1 LVANAEKVATTNGK
15 PMVITVVDREGN
27 LKAFSRIDGDALAV
41 GGDIAEQGVHRRC
54 VRLVHGHV
62 IRVHQGR

>member
-1 LVANAEKVATTNGK
+1 
-15 PMVITVVDREGN
+15 MVITVVDREGN